1 MPITLTQIR
10 SFLAVRGTG
19 SVHAA
24 AGQLLVSQ
32 PSVSAAMS
40 ALGRELGVALVERH
54 GRGVRLTEAGE
65 AFAPYAA
72 QALGLIEQG
81 RSAAREAA
89 RPEHSRIRLAA
100 VNTAGE
106 YLAPA
111 LIRAY
116 RQIRPET
123 SVLLEVGNRASVL
136 EQLET
141 RRADLGIGGRP
152 AGRPL
157 SGYPFFAN
165 ELIVVGREVPAD
177 LAATPWL
184 LRGEGSGTR
193 LATERLLADLGLGD
207 SAAGGVDAGRPE
219 LLTLGSNGA
228 IKQGLAVGLGVTLIS
243 RLAVA
248 SELADG
254 TLREIPVPGTPLRR
268 PWFVLL
274 PASGPRRPA
283 VREFAEFLRSD
294 QARRAIADTAGADA
308 AVATSQLIDK

>member
-1 MPITLTQIR
+1 MPLTLTQIR
-10 SFLAVRGTG
+10 SFLAVREAG

-32 PSVSAAMS
+32 PSVSAALS

-54 GRGVRLTEAGE
+54 GRGVRLTEGGQ

-81 RSAAREAA
+81 RNAAREAA

-111 LIRAY
+111 IIRAY
-116 RQIRPET
+116 RQVNPGT

-136 EQLET
+136 ERLES
-141 RRADLGIGGRP
+141 RRADIGIGGRP
-152 AGRPL
+152 AGRPV
-157 SGYPFFAN
+157 SGRPFFAN
-165 ELIVVGREVPAD
+165 ELIVVGKEVPAD

-193 LATERLLADLGLGD
+193 LATERLLADLGLGGG
-207 SAAGGVDAGRPE
+207 SNAAEARRPE

-228 IKQGLAVGLGVTLIS
+228 IKQGLAVGLGITLIS

-248 SELADG
+248 RELADG
-254 TLREIPVPGTPLRR
+254 TLREIAVPGTPLRR

-274 PASGPRRPA
+274 PTSGPRRPA
-283 VREFAEFLRSD
+283 VQAFAAFLRSD
-294 QARRAIADTAGADA
+294 EARRAIAGL
-308 AVATSQLIDK
+308 S

>member
-10 SFLAVRGTG
+10 SFLAVRRAG

-32 PSVSAAMS
+32 PSVSAAIS
-40 ALGRELGVALVERH
+40 ALGRELGVGLVERH

-89 RPEHSRIRLAA
+89 QPEHSRIRVAA

-116 RQIRPET
+116 RQVRPGT
-123 SVLLEVGNRASVL
+123 SVLLEVGNRASVFERL
-136 EQLET
+136 ES
-141 RRADLGIGGRP
+141 RRADIGIGGRP
-152 AGRPL
+152 GGRSL
-157 SGYPFFAN
+157 AGYPFFAN
-165 ELIVVGREVPAD
+165 ELIVVGKEVPAD
-177 LAATPWL
+177 LAAIPWL

-193 LATERLLADLGLGD
+193 LATERLLADLGLADIARHSGGA
-207 SAAGGVDAGRPE
+207 SEAGQPE

-228 IKQGLAVGLGVTLIS
+228 IKEGLAVGLGITLIS

-248 SELADG
+248 RELADG

-283 VREFAEFLRSD
+283 VQAFADFLRSD
-294 QARRAIADTAGADA
+294 QAREAMGGAMSGGKPPPAADP
-308 AVATSQLIDK
+308 